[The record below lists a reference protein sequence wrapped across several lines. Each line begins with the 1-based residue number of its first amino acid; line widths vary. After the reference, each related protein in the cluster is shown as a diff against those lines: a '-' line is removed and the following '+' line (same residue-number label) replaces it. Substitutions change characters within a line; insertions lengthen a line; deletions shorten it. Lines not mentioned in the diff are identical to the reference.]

1 MHMGKVEK
9 IAVLTVLFLIA
20 LILVVSMTTDNPLNK
35 SKAALLGEQPSVSG
49 LAPSASPA
57 AAAPEPGNK
66 LLSATLTPEPAAA
79 TPAPVAPP
87 ALVLPPNSLLKS
99 TEGLSEGYDGQRL
112 LYSWQSGDSYVGL
125 AKKLYGE
132 PTKFTLIQNA
142 NEGREDIQPGEKILV
157 PIFDVEN
164 VVEAAAPKAA
174 PKAKPAAEP
183 AKKSTP
189 GSAPV
194 SAAGHTHTVKKG
206 DSLWKIAKA
215 ELGDSARW
223 NEIYELNKDK
233 LKSPEAL
240 RDGMQLKLP

>member
-1 MHMGKVEK
+1 MGRVEK
-9 IAVLTVLFLIA
+9 FTVLAVLLLIA
-20 LILVVSMTTDNPLNK
+20 IILVVSMTTDKPVDK
-35 SKAALLGEQPSVSG
+35 SKAAVLGEKPSPAQSSNEVSAAG
-49 LAPSASPA
+49 PGAPDSKLLSATVGTQIPAANTPPA
-57 AAAPEPGNK
+57 AAAPQP
-66 LLSATLTPEPAAA
+66 LAI
-79 TPAPVAPP
+79 
-87 ALVLPPNSLLKS
+87 PNGSLLK
-99 TEGLSEGYDGQRL
+99 TTAGLSEGFDSSRL
-112 LYSWQSGDSYVGL
+112 LYTWQSNDSYVTV

-189 GSAPV
+189 VSAPV